1 MILDDRSTVREALEF
16 SALLRQ
22 DSKFSRI
29 EKLAYVDVVLDLL
42 SLTHLA
48 DAIIGTPS
56 AGLNPEQRK
65 RLTSKLLSSSDR
77 QSDRLTFHIIQVAV
91 EVVSRPTILFA
102 DEPTTGLDTKSALRV
117 VKLLRRLSRAGIAV
131 VCTIHQP
138 VSLPAMNSICPYS
151 EFRFALPDGRDFQYF

>member
-1 MILDDRSTVREALEF
+1 MVSRLPHKQSSAAFLIAFPSVISDDRSTVREALEF

-22 DSKFSRI
+22 DTKIPRA

-48 DAIIGTPS
+48 DAIIGSSS

-65 RLTSKLLSSSDR
+65 RLTSKPLPKFCSVQLWANLS
-77 QSDRLTFHIIQVAV
+77 INQVAV

-138 VSLPAMNSICPYS
+138 VSISHP
-151 EFRFALPDGRDFQYF
+151 